1 MITSWSGCPDRHA
14 SRDPGSP
21 PIPAP
26 WDLGRAF
33 PEPQGPETLLARRER
48 KLDLGSDDPVRGAGW
63 TLDELVDAALRADR
77 PLAEAT
83 HLATADSTQQANA
96 PATIPTGNIIEAT
109 PPPQI
114 IHIFTAVHIVKL

>member
-1 MITSWSGCPDRHA
+1 MGPWSGVPRAARARNPTCP
-14 SRDPGSP
+14 SG
-21 PIPAP
+21 
-26 WDLGRAF
+26 
-33 PEPQGPETLLARRER
+33 T